1 MTKLVELDLEFDFT
15 DAIEAIQ
22 FDDDST
28 HGNSCMKRVDFIAE
42 YENFYR
48 FIEVKDPDNPVASNP
63 QAFVQKLRSDELVR
77 SLAGKY
83 RDSLLFRIL
92 ANKCSKD
99 MQYVVLFSM
108 ASLEPAL
115 LLAKQDALHREIP
128 LNHSDWEIPSAR
140 SCVILN
146 LEQYKKQFGE
156 NSVCRISDGS
166 A

>member
-1 MTKLVELDLEFDFT
+1 MTKLVELDLEFDFS

-22 FDDDST
+22 FDEDLS

-42 YENFYR
+42 YEDFYL
-48 FIEVKDPDNPVASNP
+48 FIEVKDPDDPAAANP
-63 QAFVQKLRSDELVR
+63 QAFVQKLRSDELIR

-92 ANKCSKD
+92 ANKCNKD
-99 MQYVVLFSM
+99 MHYVVLFSM

-115 LLAKQDALHREIP
+115 LLSKQDALHREIP
-128 LNHSDWEIPSAR
+128 LNHDDWRIPSAR

-146 LEQYKKQFGE
+146 LKQYKIRFGE
-156 NSVCRISDGS
+156 NSVRRISDGG